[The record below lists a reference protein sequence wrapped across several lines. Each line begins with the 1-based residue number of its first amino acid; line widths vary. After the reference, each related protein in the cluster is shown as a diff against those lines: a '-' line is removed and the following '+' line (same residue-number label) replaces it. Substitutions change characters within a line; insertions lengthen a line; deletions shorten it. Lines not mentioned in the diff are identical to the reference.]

1 MGELVRMTSEA
12 AQPQMRP
19 SFGAFLTDEVDRAVL
34 RETVTHFGL
43 DPEAVTA
50 GRIADAVRRFAL
62 APAPRFLV
70 VELDEDGD
78 PIADLAALADACG
91 DDTWVLAVGTVND
104 VAYYRRLLAA
114 GVVDY
119 LVKPLAPETLA
130 EAIEQALAA
139 MAEAAAGET
148 ENAGTDRKGRHLAV
162 AGVRGGAGA
171 SLIAASLAH
180 QMAEH
185 AGRTALVDLDIH
197 FGTAALQFDLEP
209 GRGLVDALSNPDRI
223 DALLLDRA
231 ALKVD
236 ENLAIF
242 SAEAPLDSPFA
253 APGEAVLALLE
264 ALAPLYPHLVLDLPV
279 EMLLAPTGQE
289 MLGHIDDILL
299 IAEPTLAHVRD
310 AIRIIARLEQ
320 LGVRTRAQAAEEDGG
335 TGRAP
340 RLYLLLNKL
349 PTSGPMEVRV
359 KDFAAS
365 VERPADATLP
375 FDPRTA
381 VMAAQEARPV
391 LAVAPRSPLAR
402 ALRQAFGDILA
413 SDGEAAGRGV
423 LGRLFGR

>member
-1 MGELVRMTSEA
+1 MGELVRMTAEA
-12 AQPQMRP
+12 AQPHARP
-19 SFGAFLTDEVDRAVL
+19 SFGAFLADEADRTLV

-43 DPEAVTA
+43 NPEAVTD

-62 APAPRFLV
+62 APAPRFLI
-70 VELDEDGD
+70 VELGEDSD
-78 PIADLAALADACG
+78 PLADLAALAEACG
-91 DDTWVLAVGTVND
+91 GDTWVLAVGTVND
-104 VAYYRRLLAA
+104 VQYYRRLLAA

-119 LVKPLAPETLA
+119 LVKPLARETLA
-130 EAIEQALAA
+130 EAIEHTLAA
-139 MAEAAAGET
+139 MAEAAAGE
-148 ENAGTDRKGRHLAV
+148 ADGGGGRDRKGRHLAV
-162 AGVRGGAGA
+162 VGVRGGAGA

-209 GRGLVDALSNPDRI
+209 GRGFVDALSNPDRI

-236 ENLAIF
+236 ENLAVF

-253 APGEAVLALLE
+253 APGEAVLALLD
-264 ALAPLYPHLVLDLPV
+264 ALGPLYPHLVLDLPRD
-279 EMLLAPTGQE
+279 MLLGATGGE
-289 MLGHIDDILL
+289 ILGHLDDILL
-299 IAEPTLAHVRD
+299 VAEPTLAHVRD
-310 AIRIIARLEQ
+310 SIRVIARLEQ
-320 LGVRTRAQAAEEDGG
+320 LGVRTKGQAVEEDG
-335 TGRAP
+335 RPAA
-340 RLYLLLNKL
+340 RLRLLLNKL
-349 PTSGPMEVRV
+349 PASGPMEVRV

-365 VERPADATLP
+365 VERPADAVLP
-375 FDPRTA
+375 FDPKAA

-391 LAVAPRSPLAR
+391 VTVAPRSPLAR

-413 SDGEAAGRGV
+413 SEGEAARRGV